1 MKNDIDFPEIKDV
14 AVAIVEELKDENK
27 IFNVY
32 LINMSADKL
41 ENVLVSSTGY
51 GTNVTTNEKVS
62 TSVLRHFLD
71 NVDEESYKQI
81 EPIMPELFGL
91 NNQYWVSFKI
101 GNEVFDKKYI
111 FLAETVLEKNYVD
124 IPLINKKGIIIQ

>member
-1 MKNDIDFPEIKDV
+1 MKNDIDFPEIKNV

-71 NVDEESYKQI
+71 NVEAESYKKI
-81 EPIMPELFGL
+81 EPIMTDLFGL